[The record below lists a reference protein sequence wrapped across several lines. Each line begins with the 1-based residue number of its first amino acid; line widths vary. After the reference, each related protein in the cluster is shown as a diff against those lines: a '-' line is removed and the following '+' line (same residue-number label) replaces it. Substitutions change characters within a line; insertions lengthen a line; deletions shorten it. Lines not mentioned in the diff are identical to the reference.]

1 MSSIIPN
8 QSPNKFHVFTFQG
21 HEFTIITDDDG
32 NLWFAGNQVAQ
43 ALEIVDI
50 RQAIERL
57 DDDEKRRYSVPTG
70 GGIQS
75 VVCISEAGLYSLVLS
90 SRKPAA
96 KDFKRWL
103 THDVLPAIRKTG
115 SYITSNLTP
124 LQILRQMLDTFEA
137 QNERIDNLDN
147 RVELLEAHVQP
158 ELEYFTITGYCHK
171 RKLTV
176 STNQAISL
184 GQKAK
189 RLSVERNVPVGKI
202 ADPRYGEVNTYHV
215 SILDEVIGSS

>member
-1 MSSIIPN
+1 M
-8 QSPNKFHVFTFQG
+8 VMTG
-21 HEFTIITDDDG
+21 G
-32 NLWFAGNQVAQ
+32 NLTGRNGMYWKVAARNDYRARLLADRHYSRKKPGTDEFCPPGNN
-43 ALEIVDI
+43 IVLL
-50 RQAIERL
+50 RL
-57 DDDEKRRYSVPTG
+57 DDDEKRRYNVPTG

-75 VVCISEAGLYSLVLS
+75 VICISEAGLYSLVLS

-158 ELEYFTITGYCHK
+158 ELDYYTIMGCCHK
-171 RKLTV
+171 HGMAIT
-176 STNQAISL
+176 TNQAISL
-184 GQKAK
+184 GQKCK
-189 RLSVERNVPVGKI
+189 RRSVERNVPVGKI
-202 ADPRYGEVNTYHV
+202 ADPRYGEVDTYHI
-215 SILDEVIGSS
+215 SILDEIVGKD